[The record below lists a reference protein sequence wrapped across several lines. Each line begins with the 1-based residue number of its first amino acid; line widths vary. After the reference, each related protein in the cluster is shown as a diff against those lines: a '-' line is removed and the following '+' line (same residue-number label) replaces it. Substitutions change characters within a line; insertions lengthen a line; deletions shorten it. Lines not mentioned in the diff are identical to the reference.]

1 MCGVKKRMGR
11 EDGGRRKGGKEEE
24 VRAEAS
30 EDAQRSAQYC
40 IA

>member
-1 MCGVKKRMGR
+1 MCGVKKRAER
-11 EDGGRRKGGKEEE
+11 EDGGRERRKEEE